1 MSKIRVL
8 VVPSDRAGVSKY
20 RSVDPHLKLEELY
33 GDEFFV
39 DIITAGTNSFDWFDD
54 SFLKRYDIVHFH
66 RTLPMIKNGGVE
78 HVYGDDFKKIMKRF
92 KKFNIKT
99 IMDLDDYWMVSKSHP
114 AYESFKKMDIN
125 KKIIENI
132 KQSDYITTTTS
143 IFSDIIKQ
151 YNKNVIVTPNA
162 VDPTHEQF
170 KSNKETTNKKMRVGW
185 LGGSAHL
192 DDLSLS
198 SEGVT
203 NFLSKHKEDTQFVLC
218 GFDTRGFKWDMN
230 PETRQPYKRK
240 VRPEETV
247 WSSYEKMFTKDYT
260 LLSDEYVGDLL
271 KFEDTLNDSDEL
283 YRRVWTKPITSYAE
297 NYNLFDVSIAPI
309 VSNKFNLVKSQLK
322 VIESGFHKNA
332 LIASDFGP
340 YQIDLV
346 NAFKKG
352 GGINENGNSFL
363 VREHRGHK
371 EWDKYLGILYK
382 TDGLVDLLGENLFKS
397 VQKYHINEITKLRS
411 DFYKE
416 VMSQGQLKE
425 ETIDEINNH

>member
-1 MSKIRVL
+1 
-8 VVPSDRAGVSKY
+8 
-20 RSVDPHLKLEELY
+20 
-33 GDEFFV
+33 
-39 DIITAGTNSFDWFDD
+39 
-54 SFLKRYDIVHFH
+54 
-66 RTLPMIKNGGVE
+66 
-78 HVYGDDFKKIMKRF
+78 
-92 KKFNIKT
+92 
-99 IMDLDDYWMVSKSHP
+99 
-114 AYESFKKMDIN
+114 
-125 KKIIENI
+125 
-132 KQSDYITTTTS
+132 
-143 IFSDIIKQ
+143 
-151 YNKNVIVTPNA
+151 
-162 VDPTHEQF
+162 
-170 KSNKETTNKKMRVGW
+170 
-185 LGGSAHL
+185 
-192 DDLSLS
+192 
-198 SEGVT
+198 
-203 NFLSKHKEDTQFVLC
+203 
-218 GFDTRGFKWDMN
+218 MN

-371 EWDKYLGILYK
+371 EWDKYLEILYK